1 MDDNRPGPHGRL
13 PRRQTHDAKPVH
25 SALGLPNVPATRQ
38 ASPQVSSSTPPL
50 SCLSPQTQSTG
61 IVPLERL
68 CRPLPTSRG
77 ANPAAIQVAREAT
90 YRLSSQNTP
99 DAFSDHR
106 GLGLTHRYPV
116 SLEPERSGSAT
127 PDFPG
132 LGHLQRLPANP
143 LSFVLTLI
151 PRPGSQRPRNGS
163 ACRRR
168 EVHRS
173 GLDRFH
179 GNPGPFTDVDEL
191 LQLSASGVAD
201 QCAKQSP
208 HRGPLREDRQVG
220 AGTQVGSCLSTPRS
234 RCRRTGQR
242 PSSPASSPARGS
254 LLPDEQRPARR
265 PPGRR

>member
-1 MDDNRPGPHGRL
+1 MCPQHVKLLLKYLLQLLLCLVSRHRLKARASCRLSVCADHCLPAEVQIPRLFRSRARP
-13 PRRQTHDAKPVH
+13 
-25 SALGLPNVPATRQ
+25 
-38 ASPQVSSSTPPL
+38 
-50 SCLSPQTQSTG
+50 
-61 IVPLERL
+61 
-68 CRPLPTSRG
+68 
-77 ANPAAIQVAREAT
+77 T

-254 LLPDEQRPARR
+254 LLPDEPSPAPSRSSLMR
-265 PPGRR
+265 Q